1 MTATIILQDVTVVSC
16 EDMKYFEGSQS
27 NVLKFTVAEKSS
39 KKKEKE
45 DKYYRPLYYV
55 CEMWGKQAT
64 TLAPQI
70 YQSSKENPCK
80 VSIVGALDKDF
91 WIDKT
96 VKDDQGR
103 DIERNK
109 DVVRVNTI
117 TFPNWVFT
125 DTEDDTV
132 PAPTATAAK
141 TVEEKDDLP
150 F

>member
-1 MTATIILQDVTVVSC
+1 MTAIITLLDVAVVSC
-16 EDMKYFEGSQS
+16 EDMKYFEGSQT

-39 KKKEKE
+39 KKKDPEG
-45 DKYYRPLYYV
+45 KYYRPLYYV
-55 CEMWGKQAT
+55 CELWNKQAKA
-64 TLAPQI
+64 LVDQI

-91 WIDKT
+91 WLDKNT
-96 VKDDQGR
+96 GEEKSKDIVK
-103 DIERNK
+103 
-109 DVVRVNTI
+109 VTTI
-117 TFPNWVFT
+117 TIPNWVFI

-141 TVEEKDDLP
+141 TVEEKADDLP